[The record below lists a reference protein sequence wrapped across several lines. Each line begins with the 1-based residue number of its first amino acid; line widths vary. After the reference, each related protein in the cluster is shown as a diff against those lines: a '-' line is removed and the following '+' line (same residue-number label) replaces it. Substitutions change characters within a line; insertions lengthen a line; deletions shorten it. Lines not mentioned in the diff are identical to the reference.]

1 MSRNRMEMGDVVQV
15 AKLVGGERAGFDEE
29 EEGDRTIDM
38 VKGKVVY
45 DQAADARNFQGL
57 MTLDQIKE
65 KRGRI
70 ENGEGEFASERE
82 KMAKAKKVD
91 DILAAKEAR
100 VSHIPLAVQCIP
112 IQPKCNSLFDQS
124 GVDCL

>member
-29 EEGDRTIDM
+29 EEGDRQIDM
-38 VKGKVVY
+38 VKGSVVY

-70 ENGEGEFASERE
+70 ENGEGEFASESE
-82 KMAKAKKVD
+82 KIAKAKKVD

-100 VSHIPLAVQCIP
+100 VSLRFTPLISIGIGPLCTLP
-112 IQPKCNSLFDQS
+112 
-124 GVDCL
+124 